1 VVLDAW
7 IKHQGKDAF
16 SFLFP
21 STRGGRL
28 SAHAVQHLVAK
39 HARAAR
45 KICPSLSKK
54 TLAHMCFD
62 TMYPSGLCRVMESL
76 CRFRSEI
83 SDRVVQSLETSPDIV
98 LCPLQTVQE
107 GEESVVRFIATR
119 RSMRRGCFNKCF
131 FLHGKCRFEI
141 NLCGFN
147 TFVAE
152 PQCDY
157 RTIDACL
164 Q

>member
-1 VVLDAW
+1 MIFRGSFWVTEANQSAQPADRTSFTARSKRAVCAT
-7 IKHQGKDAF
+7 KAAF
-16 SFLFP
+16 IHY
-21 STRGGRL
+21 
-28 SAHAVQHLVAK
+28 A
-39 HARAAR
+39 
-45 KICPSLSKK
+45 
-54 TLAHMCFD
+54 
-62 TMYPSGLCRVMESL
+62 TMYHSGLCRVMEIL